1 MSTFT
6 NEVQARMNAT
16 GENYATAAA
25 AVRSWKTSSA
35 TSIANDFMSSINST
49 TAEIWANV
57 DAVESG
63 DPNAEITGSLAASS
77 WATTVDELSKVASPT
92 YAQATWRTSSPT
104 NTTNTTSTWTT
115 NKGTQWNSSTIIPWG
130 VGWGTTKARVWSS
143 QETNIARVANDAT
156 QTYIDSVKTD
166 KAIAEQSLATTTDAY
181 AEMDANMRIR
191 MSEIDTES
199 KEIDLAQKKRAEED
213 AAALKAKQE
222 AEKATMEANIAATE
236 ASNQAAEAKA
246 AQDAE
251 VARMQSAVTFAKLGM
266 TLSSAWINT
275 AQQIYTQ
282 WVMQLAE
289 IKTRNSYNIAKLKND
304 FAKVEFEHTATINEI
319 IRDSEDT
326 SYKLRQDLSKSIY
339 DIRQNIVMNKLEKQE
354 AINKIAEDYKKSR
367 DDNEKSILDKLKAA
381 NGTLNDMLSGKI
393 DALKKQEDY
402 SNSKINTAVES
413 GTWYTLP
420 PAERAKLEKQA
431 WLPTWTIERK
441 VASVLAFKIFEEMK
455 GLPISANELE
465 TIRAEALRLMQLGSW
480 MEAALAS
487 ALLKSKTYQTELA
500 RANARKY
507 SSWGVAKSS
516 KLTYVDTRK
525 WEDGVWYD
533 AYKDPTTWKL
543 ITEKST
549 IQYNEWG
556 KLSTVKWV
564 DSEEDI

>member
-1 MSTFT
+1 
-6 NEVQARMNAT
+6 MNAT
-16 GENYATAAA
+16 GDNYSKAAA
-25 AVRSWKTSSA
+25 AVRSWKTSWTSSSGNTYSASIDIPEPTYIGTSTAHYDSNWNLVSSWQSA
-35 TSIANDFMSSINST
+35 TYSDSYWNKTTWTDAIAFSPISNPSSIA
-49 TAEIWANV
+49 
-57 DAVESG
+57 
-63 DPNAEITGSLAASS
+63 S
-77 WATTVDELSKVASPT
+77 WT
-92 YAQATWRTSSPT
+92 SPT

-115 NKGTQWNSSTIIPWG
+115 NKGTQWNSSTIGSSSSTWG
-130 VGWGTTKARVWSS
+130 WTMVRPWSS
-143 QETNIARVANDAT
+143 QETNIARV
-156 QTYIDSVKTD
+156 IDDSTKNYKENVATD
-166 KAIAEQSLATTTDAY
+166 KAKYDKTKAVTEGAYNEQQQLMINRQAELTF
-181 AEMDANMRIR
+181 
-191 MSEIDTES
+191 ES
-199 KEIDLAQKKRAEED
+199 QQIDLEQKKRAQED
-213 AAALKAKQE
+213 ADAQKAIQE

-304 FAKVEFEHTATINEI
+304 FAKVEFDHTATINKI

-354 AINKIAEDYKKSR
+354 AMNKIAEDYKKAR

-393 DALKKQEDY
+393 DTLKKQEDY

-431 WLPTWTIERK
+431 GLPTWTIERK
-441 VASVLAFKIFEEMK
+441 VASVLASKIFEEMK

-465 TIRAEALRLMQLGSW
+465 TVRAEALRLMQLGSW

-487 ALLKSKTYQTELA
+487 ALLKSKTYQTQLA
-500 RANARKY
+500 RANSKKY